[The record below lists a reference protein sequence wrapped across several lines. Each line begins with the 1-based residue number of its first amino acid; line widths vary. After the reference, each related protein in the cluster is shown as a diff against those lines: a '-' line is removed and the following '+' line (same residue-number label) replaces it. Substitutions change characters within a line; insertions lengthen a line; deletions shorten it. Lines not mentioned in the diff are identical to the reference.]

1 MGRSLITPYGEAFE
15 GSVLEELQVADVVTA
30 EILKIREP
38 DRPII

>member
-15 GSVLEELQVADVVTA
+15 GRVLEELKVADVVTA